1 MVGSG
6 MAERYHFRYFNSV
19 DMPDTVSFISQTSEY
34 CGFNIAGPK
43 SRELLSRLCQEDF
56 STNNWKFMQSKIIS
70 IVGSEA
76 IAIRVSFT
84 GDLGWEIYVK
94 EECQLKLYEALFE
107 MGSDFNVQPVGSRAL
122 SSLRIEKGYGS
133 WSREYS
139 PEYWPQEVGLDR
151 LIKMGKPEF
160 LGKEAFEMLQNKKPR
175 EKLVILEVKAYTAD
189 ASGGE
194 PIFLNDGTP
203 VGRVTSG
210 AYGYTVK
217 KSLAL
222 CFIKYEYVG
231 EGKQFDVFILGKP
244 HPAIQLAEAPFDP
257 QGMRLRA

>member
-1 MVGSG
+1 
-6 MAERYHFRYFNSV
+6 
-19 DMPDTVSFISQTSEY
+19 
-34 CGFNIAGPK
+34 
-43 SRELLSRLCQEDF
+43 
-56 STNNWKFMQSKIIS
+56 
-70 IVGSEA
+70 
-76 IAIRVSFT
+76 
-84 GDLGWEIYVK
+84 
-94 EECQLKLYEALFE
+94 

-222 CFIKYEYVG
+222 CFIESEYVG
-231 EGKQFDVFILGKP
+231 EGKQFDVFI
-244 HPAIQLAEAPFDP
+244 
-257 QGMRLRA
+257 

>member
-1 MVGSG
+1 
-6 MAERYHFRYFNSV
+6 
-19 DMPDTVSFISQTSEY
+19 
-34 CGFNIAGPK
+34 
-43 SRELLSRLCQEDF
+43 
-56 STNNWKFMQSKIIS
+56 
-70 IVGSEA
+70 
-76 IAIRVSFT
+76 
-84 GDLGWEIYVK
+84 
-94 EECQLKLYEALFE
+94 
-107 MGSDFNVQPVGSRAL
+107 
-122 SSLRIEKGYGS
+122 
-133 WSREYS
+133 
-139 PEYWPQEVGLDR
+139 
-151 LIKMGKPEF
+151 
-160 LGKEAFEMLQNKKPR
+160 MLQNKKPR

-222 CFIKYEYVG
+222 CFIKSEYVG